1 MVKPYGVLTPEQL
14 REQNALIV
22 SNLIELY
29 AQMGEGYCY
38 EIAKG
43 LREKIG
49 KGSLITFSHKDANI
63 TIQHNTKNLYNAP
76 LIEIPHSTT
85 YQGQVQW
92 AYHTVYELNG
102 VVYSVELPY
111 KWMYFKDYIKLM
123 RRLNANNIV
132 HNTEK
137 QRENNKSSKS

>member
-1 MVKPYGVLTPEQL
+1 MSAADYEYTNNVEVIRRVVENFISTAAS
-14 REQNALIV
+14 RLI
-22 SNLIELY
+22 NCL
-29 AQMGEGYCY
+29 
-38 EIAKG
+38 
-43 LREKIG
+43 
-49 KGSLITFSHKDANI
+49 
-63 TIQHNTKNLYNAP
+63 P

-92 AYHTVYELNG
+92 AYHPVYELNG

-137 QRENNKSSKS
+137 QRENNKSSKA